1 MVGWNVKAITF
12 GKKVFRR
19 LPYNMGNNIGGVVSV
34 TVFANGDADRAAP
47 LCWAAAAGLLQ
58 CNSTTDSMV
67 GCQNVRIDGQ
77 SFRIEYTLHHSQ
89 AIKGAP
95 NKTEINKKANTKKT
109 YEKLKIVIKSL
120 DISIVYQGFNKKK
133 LTRKSEF
140 FHFFR
145 SLSKT
150 NHQTPPF
157 IRSTY
162 GTMGVWLG
170 VSPGKLF

>member
-1 MVGWNVKAITF
+1 
-12 GKKVFRR
+12 
-19 LPYNMGNNIGGVVSV
+19 MGNNIGGGVSV

-95 NKTEINKKANTKKT
+95 NKIEIINMITNTKN
-109 YEKLKIVIKSL
+109 
-120 DISIVYQGFNKKK
+120 F
-133 LTRKSEF
+133 
-140 FHFFR
+140 
-145 SLSKT
+145 
-150 NHQTPPF
+150 
-157 IRSTY
+157 
-162 GTMGVWLG
+162 
-170 VSPGKLF
+170 